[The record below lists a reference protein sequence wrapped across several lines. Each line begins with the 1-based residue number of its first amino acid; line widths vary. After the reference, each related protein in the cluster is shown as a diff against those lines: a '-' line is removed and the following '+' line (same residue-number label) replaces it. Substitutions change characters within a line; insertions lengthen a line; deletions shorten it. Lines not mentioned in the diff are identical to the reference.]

1 MTGGDCGT
9 IADIKLT
16 LAVLDLED
24 KVPDI
29 MQYEHVL
36 DHMTTVFDI
45 QEVTDRIGA
54 PQMVEF
60 HQSQKHD
67 SDSEKDSDS
76 DSDIS
81 EKPDEISSIQATVSA
96 GTRSNTMMQLNKKI
110 PTSEEI
116 ENNAS
121 KYENRPD
128 FEAASVAVSRR
139 HTEKLKS
146 EIGIQIVSVK
156 FIDQKHTI
164 ARIAYSNGEAYE
176 GQVDSQG
183 ERHGRGILF
192 QPNGDVQVSDW
203 TRNTFTKG
211 FTGAANSSSFR
222 GNCIQGNPHGKGRI
236 NYPEGIQYKQYNGYL
251 NRGKFHGLG
260 RLVTPNGCMFEG
272 GFRDGHKEGLCTF
285 TRPNGTYDIDL
296 YKQGN
301 PTVRVKG
308 AGTHNERWALKLSQY
323 L

>member
-1 MTGGDCGT
+1 LTGGDCGT

-116 ENNAS
+116 
-121 KYENRPD
+121 
-128 FEAASVAVSRR
+128 
-139 HTEKLKS
+139 
-146 EIGIQIVSVK
+146 
-156 FIDQKHTI
+156 
-164 ARIAYSNGEAYE
+164 
-176 GQVDSQG
+176 
-183 ERHGRGILF
+183 
-192 QPNGDVQVSDW
+192 
-203 TRNTFTKG
+203 
-211 FTGAANSSSFR
+211 
-222 GNCIQGNPHGKGRI
+222 
-236 NYPEGIQYKQYNGYL
+236 
-251 NRGKFHGLG
+251 GKF
-260 RLVTPNGCMFEG
+260 
-272 GFRDGHKEGLCTF
+272 
-285 TRPNGTYDIDL
+285 
-296 YKQGN
+296 
-301 PTVRVKG
+301 
-308 AGTHNERWALKLSQY
+308 LKL